1 MYIVG
6 ITGGIGSGK
15 SAVTTYLESLGIKIV
30 DADIVAREVV
40 APGEPALEKIA
51 EHFGEAVINTDGSL
65 DRAELRKEIFSNP
78 EERIW
83 LEGLL
88 HPVIRERII
97 SQLNNAN
104 SLYVVLASP
113 LLLET
118 DQAELVN
125 HIVVIDVTEQ
135 IQLERTMKRDNNSE
149 TQVKAIIAAQM
160 SRAKRRELADTV
172 LTNNTDIE
180 TLHKDVDIL
189 HQDLMQHALRS
200 ENE

>member
-51 EHFGEAVINTDGSL
+51 EHFGEAVISTDGSL
-65 DRAELRKEIFSNP
+65 DRAELRKEIFSNT
-78 EERIW
+78 EERKW

-88 HPVIRERII
+88 HPIIRERII

-104 SLYVVLASP
+104 SHYVVLASP

-118 DQAELVN
+118 DQIELVN
-125 HIVVIDVTEQ
+125 HIVVIDVNEQ

-160 SRAKRRELADTV
+160 SRSKRRELADTV

-189 HQDLMQHALRS
+189 HQDLLQHALRS
-200 ENE
+200 EQ